1 VASAASPFSFC
12 KNFVIVNKVIVP
24 YDSWIVTMLRCL
36 NLILFVSW
44 LNCGHGCATFHVS
57 GSLHTVHGDDEHE
70 VGMLEYILKNGGG
83 TFDAK
88 TFEPV
93 EPKDGYSVGIE
104 FGSFKVLE
112 IAPKFGDHLWD
123 ADIADVFK
131 EIVEEFGVEHV
142 GAWVNDGFVH
152 LDPVE
157 IYVGYKDAV
166 LAGLANGQQEIYS
179 FKDKKSINVLDAWD
193 KILEEEGE

>member
-1 VASAASPFSFC
+1 MS
-12 KNFVIVNKVIVP
+12 
-24 YDSWIVTMLRCL
+24 
-36 NLILFVSW
+36 
-44 LNCGHGCATFHVS
+44 
-57 GSLHTVHGDDEHE
+57 EE

-104 FGSFKVLE
+104 FGSYKVLE
-112 IAPKFGDHLWD
+112 IAPAAGFDLWD
-123 ADIADVFK
+123 IDVQSVFE
-131 EIVEEFGVEHV
+131 EIVEKFNVEYV
-142 GAWVNDGFVH
+142 GAWVKDGFVH

-157 IYVGYKDAV
+157 IYVGYRDAV

-179 FKDKKSINVLDAWD
+179 FKDGDSINVIDAWQ
-193 KILEEEGE
+193 KIINEEV

>member
-1 VASAASPFSFC
+1 
-12 KNFVIVNKVIVP
+12 
-24 YDSWIVTMLRCL
+24 MLRCL
-36 NLILFVSW
+36 NLILSVSW
-44 LNCGHGCATFHVS
+44 LICARGCGTFHVS

-104 FGSFKVLE
+104 FGSYKVLE
-112 IAPKFGDHLWD
+112 IAPEFGFDLWD
-123 ADIADVFK
+123 DDIKGVF
-131 EIVEEFGVEHV
+131 EDIVKEFGVEYV
-142 GAWVNDGFVH
+142 GAWVKDGFVH

-157 IYVGYKDAV
+157 IISGYRDAV
-166 LAGLANGQQEIYS
+166 LTGLANGQQEIYS

-193 KILEEEGE
+193 KIINEEA

>member
-1 VASAASPFSFC
+1 MMS
-12 KNFVIVNKVIVP
+12 
-24 YDSWIVTMLRCL
+24 
-36 NLILFVSW
+36 
-44 LNCGHGCATFHVS
+44 
-57 GSLHTVHGDDEHE
+57 EE

-104 FGSFKVLE
+104 FGSYKVLE
-112 IAPKFGDHLWD
+112 ISPQSGFDLWD
-123 ADIADVFK
+123 IDVKSVFE
-131 EIVEEFGVEHV
+131 EIVEKFNVEHV
-142 GAWVNDGFVH
+142 GAWVKDGFVH

-157 IYVGYKDAV
+157 IYVGYRDAV

-179 FKDKKSINVLDAWD
+179 FKDGDSINVIDAWQ
-193 KILEEEGE
+193 KIINEEV